1 MPRLLLEL
9 HREVRLRV
17 ADIGGNLGKRE
28 VSLHVFLHKV
38 NRSLHGIRA
47 IGTLSHLAILLNV
60 AQRAKIVVEE
70 RHGIAQVLNAVS
82 GIQGVKQLLKEVY
95 SIADA
100 RVQAGVYRLRHNGIL
115 SVIFCKFALEVNP
128 IDSPW
133 LIVVGLIAV
142 WHPGRKNKILVCSN
156 FIVLTRHLISATAI
170 DAVYKHILV
179 DRLTTFTIVIM
190 SLRIVADVGNI
201 ENRHQHIV
209 FHYISHHLRQH
220 KRALPGESALNSRH
234 I

>member
-1 MPRLLLEL
+1 MSFICDNRWLHLLEGSVVARTHTHYLREKAREIIWVVNAELIANLVKFHRRVIEQIARLLYFQQIIVGKRTMPRLLLEL
-9 HREVRLRV
+9 HRKVRLRV

-133 LIVVGLIAV
+133 LRLVGLISV
-142 WHPGRKNKILVCSN
+142 WQPGRENKIL
-156 FIVLTRHLISATAI
+156 LLSA
-170 DAVYKHILV
+170 KL
-179 DRLTTFTIVIM
+179 F
-190 SLRIVADVGNI
+190 
-201 ENRHQHIV
+201 
-209 FHYISHHLRQH
+209 
-220 KRALPGESALNSRH
+220 
-234 I
+234 